1 MDEFVKGQKLLW
13 LHPDGSTEECE
24 FLQYEFGVC
33 VIADKDGKARMVP
46 SNELS
51 DPVAEAADRMR
62 EACTC
67 FVEHLNLAAELE
79 DGTVVRIIRMCDDSA
94 IVVKFAD
101 PEKSEF
107 QYPVHMLKPF
117 SMDIDAVMQ
126 AKENAK
132 ATFQKYDQDDAVVQD
147 LMDAV
152 LRDKSLRYYCRVR
165 GAEFISMHKQKKQW
179 YFVVFSPEGTKEYYT
194 KDQLM
199 KKFDIL
205 YHQPRCQC
213 EN

>member
-13 LHPDGSTEECE
+13 LHPDGSAEECE

-33 VIADKDGKARMVP
+33 VIADKDGKSRMVP

-51 DPVAEAADRMR
+51 DPVAEAAEHVR

-67 FVEHLNLAAELE
+67 FVEHLNLVAELE
-79 DGTVVRIIRMCDDSA
+79 DGTLVRIIRMCDDSA
-94 IVVKFAD
+94 AVVKVAD

-117 SMDIDAVMQ
+117 SIDIDAVMQ
-126 AKENAK
+126 AKENTKVA
-132 ATFQKYDQDDAVVQD
+132 FQKYGQDDAIVQE

-152 LRDKSLRYYCRVR
+152 LRDKSLNYYCRVR
-165 GAEFISMHKQKKQW
+165 GAEFISMNKQKKQW
-179 YFVVFSPEGTKEYYT
+179 YFVVFSPEGTKDYYT
-194 KDQLM
+194 KERLM

-213 EN
+213 AN